1 MNERLANEKIS
12 KLLLSLAIPS
22 ILAQMVTLLYNLVF
36 EFILKNGGWSFVVL
50 NWFVWCNY
58 YNNYRFYNLFGRGGA
73 PLFNKSR
80 ADENDQANKIISNC
94 FSSLVIS
101 SIVIMIVFIYIW

>member
-22 ILAQMVTLLYNLVF
+22 ILAQMVTLLYNLVDRIYIGRMEDGALAIAGIGLCSAIITIITAF
-36 EFILKNGGWSFVVL
+36 T
-50 NWFVWCNY
+50 
-58 YNNYRFYNLFGRGGA
+58 NLFGRGGA
-73 PLFNKSR
+73 PLASISLG

-94 FSSLVIS
+94 FSSLVLS
-101 SIVIMIVFIYIW
+101 SIVIVF